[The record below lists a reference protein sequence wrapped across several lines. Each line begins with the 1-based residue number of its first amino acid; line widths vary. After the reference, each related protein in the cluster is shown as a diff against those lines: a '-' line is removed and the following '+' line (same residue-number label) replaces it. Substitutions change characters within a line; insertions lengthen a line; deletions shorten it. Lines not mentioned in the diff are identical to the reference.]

1 MAIPD
6 NSLTMV
12 VQIGIFLGCLLAT
25 TPGAVGRKSS
35 PIRLVKIGSWKYN
48 ENNGDIW
55 GYMGF
60 SIVVLVPQAR
70 WMVYSMGKSQS
81 KIAKIDDDWG
91 SPIPLGKPPY
101 HDISIVA
108 TTTSR
113 WFFGIFA
120 TSKKLKKSSPCDH
133 RFRHLNHW
141 VVFGVP
147 NEQFNSWYQTYG

>member
-1 MAIPD
+1 MVISMSVSKCYWGSYWISAGSIGLKRVFKKKLQSISQRFLKFKKKETTSIMAIPD

-91 SPIPLGKPPY
+91 SPIPLGNL
-101 HDISIVA
+101 HIMIS
-108 TTTSR
+108 
-113 WFFGIFA
+113 
-120 TSKKLKKSSPCDH
+120 L
-133 RFRHLNHW
+133 
-141 VVFGVP
+141 
-147 NEQFNSWYQTYG
+147 